1 MMKTY
6 KLADNIVVKQRAK
19 TNFGLNMSN
28 GCLYQLNDTSLDIV
42 LFFKEQHKTEEELLE
57 YLLEEYDVSKEEMID
72 DVKDMLEELLIQEI
86 LITG

>member
-1 MMKTY
+1 MKTY

-42 LFFKEQHKTEEELLE
+42 LFFEEELLG
-57 YLLEEYDVSKEEMID
+57 YLLEEYDASKEEMFD
-72 DVKDMLEELLIQEI
+72 DVKDMLEELLVQEI